1 LIISLDFCV
10 LVSIIP
16 LSMARKLS
24 KPLYPP
30 NFCSKILNSIQE
42 GISII
47 DVSNYRIVDAN
58 RAFLRQVGLKRHQI
72 IGRHC
77 YEITHN
83 RKTPCLP
90 PGHPCPLV
98 QTVKTAR
105 SSLFEHVHILRNGQ
119 RVPFE
124 VSASPI
130 KDAKGRVVYVIHL
143 ARNIVSRKKLEQK
156 LINLQQ
162 AVEASGEAIFMTD
175 RKGVV
180 TYINPA
186 FTKLYGFKAREVVN
200 KKTPRILKS
209 GKMRP
214 HHYRAFWKKILGGQV
229 VRGEFINKTKSGTFL
244 DIDGSANPIYDRVGS
259 ILGFLAIQRD
269 ITDRKKTETRLNFL
283 AHHDM
288 LTGLL
293 NRVLFQDRLGHAISA
308 AQRYRKT
315 VAVMLLDIDY
325 FKNVND
331 ELGHTI
337 GDRLLKSVAA
347 RLKGRVRKMD
357 AVARLGGDEF
367 AFVIPELRDHGDAI
381 KVARKILLAFGRPF
395 RFKNR
400 TLRVSAS
407 IGISLY
413 PSDGRNTEELVK
425 NADIAMYR
433 AKESGR
439 NTYRFFR
446 AIGR

>member
-1 LIISLDFCV
+1 
-10 LVSIIP
+10 
-16 LSMARKLS
+16 

-58 RAFLRQVGLKRHQI
+58 RAFLRQVGLKRHQV

-83 RKTPCLP
+83 RKTPCRP

-98 QTVKTAR
+98 QTLKTVR
-105 SSLFEHVHILRNGQ
+105 PSLLEHVHILRNGR

-130 KDAKGRVVYVIHL
+130 KDAKGRVAYVIHV
-143 ARNIVSRKKLEQK
+143 ARNIVSRKKLEQE
-156 LINLQQ
+156 LIKLQQ

-175 RKGVV
+175 GKGVV

-186 FTKLYGFKAREVVN
+186 FTNLYGFKAREVVN

-209 GKMRP
+209 GKMQP
-214 HHYRAFWKKILGGQV
+214 HHYRAFWRKILGGQV
-229 VRGEFINKTKSGTFL
+229 VRGEFINKTKSGAFL
-244 DIDGSANPIYDRVGS
+244 NIDGSANPIYDRAGGIV
-259 ILGFLAIQRD
+259 GFLAIQRD
-269 ITDRKKTETRLNFL
+269 ITDRKKTEARLNFL

-293 NRVLFQDRLGHAISA
+293 NRVLFHDRLGHAISA
-308 AQRYRKT
+308 AERFRKI

-331 ELGHTI
+331 ELGHSI
-337 GDRLLKSVAA
+337 GDRLLKSVAK
-347 RLKGRVRKMD
+347 RLRARVRKMD
-357 AVARLGGDEF
+357 TVARLGGDEF
-367 AFVIPELRDHGDAI
+367 AFVIPELQSHADAT
-381 KVARKILLAFGRPF
+381 KVARKILVAFGRPF
-395 RFKNR
+395 RFEHR
-400 TLRVSAS
+400 TLRVTAS

-413 PSDGRNTEELVK
+413 PSDGKNTEELVK

-433 AKESGR
+433 AKASGR
-439 NTYRFFR
+439 STYRLFKP
-446 AIGR
+446 AAQ